1 MFTKLNKV
9 YKNNIFFGKNEG
21 VFLILSMPDIYL
33 PLPSLPRHARRSLL
47 PVVSFGFQTLVFAGF
62 LRVSLLP
69 SLANQ
74 PSFPL
79 LSYPSVVACSPR
91 PGHVSGMVI
100 PPPHCRLVCL
110 SSFDFSDAG
119 GKCFLSC
126 AVRSTTQRVRF
137 HLSNFKKSPKMPPK
151 IPPAKALQF
160 VFKGSIIVI

>member
-1 MFTKLNKV
+1 M
-9 YKNNIFFGKNEG
+9 
-21 VFLILSMPDIYL
+21 ILTLFSLFSACPIYTC
-33 PLPSLPRHARRSLL
+33 PLPPRPGHAWRSLL
-47 PVVSFGFQTLVFAGF
+47 PVVSFGFHQTLVFAGF

-69 SLANQ
+69 SVANQ

-100 PPPHCRLVCL
+100 PPIAA
-110 SSFDFSDAG
+110 SFDFSDAG

-126 AVRSTTQRVRF
+126 AVRATTQRVRF